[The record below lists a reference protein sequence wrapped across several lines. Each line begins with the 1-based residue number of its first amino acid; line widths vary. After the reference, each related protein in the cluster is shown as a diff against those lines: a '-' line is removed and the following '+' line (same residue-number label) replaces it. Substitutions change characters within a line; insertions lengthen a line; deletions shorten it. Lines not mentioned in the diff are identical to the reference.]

1 MSPIKIR
8 IAAKTDVGLERTNNE
23 DNFQVASDLSSG
35 QMRWVNN
42 EICSLGDKGT
52 LLVVADGM
60 GGMNAGEVASELAI
74 NAVREAFSS
83 DKLTADVMKNRFSIE
98 KFMNTVIIN
107 ADADI
112 KAYARK
118 NPESRG
124 MGTTIVIAWLLDNKL
139 YVSWC
144 GDSRAYVYN
153 PQAGLHQ
160 ISKDHSFVQSLVD
173 KGAIDQEDAFDYP
186 DSNIVTRS
194 LGDSSTKAKPESLLK
209 PYELCD
215 NDIILLCTDGLSGM
229 IRNSEMEN
237 VIRANEHNMDLC
249 ADELIRAACA
259 AEGSD
264 NITVCMCQILQG
276 AGICNPQ
283 VFEEYDKRLA
293 GPQGNKGFST
303 KIITVDDKGKRK
315 IWMLCAFIILVVG
328 VFSGMFMHNKF
339 YPPKEDIAVA
349 DSDSVVNDKK
359 DTCRIYVI
367 SASNG
372 VKFFT
377 LERKS
382 GNPQDGDK
390 AYPDGKYE
398 LNGDS
403 IVEVKGNVV
412 YITIKNNK
420 KTDGQKSITDETTTK
435 KTGASGKEKG
445 GKKNKSVLKG
455 TEDKGGKSSANEDKL
470 TKASNSADVKQQMI
484 ETEHEVKEKE
494 TLYSIAAQYG
504 ISPEDI
510 KKLNPQVK
518 EKALKPGDKLKI
530 KYVKIKK

>member
-303 KIITVDDKGKRK
+303 KIITTDGKGKRR
-315 IWMLCAFIILVVG
+315 IWMLYAFIVLVVG
-328 VFSGMFMHNKF
+328 VLSGMFIHNKF
-339 YPPKEDIAVA
+339 YPPQKNIVVA
-349 DSDSVVNDKK
+349 DSGSVENQNGNSTVAVDSIPKK
-359 DTCRIYVI
+359 ADTESKTNNEGSSKKEKKGVSDQANKKSQTQNPIFGGGF
-367 SASNG
+367 NG
-372 VKFFT
+372 KEGESPGEDT
-377 LERKS
+377 LTTPHQKANM
-382 GNPQDGDK
+382 NPQ
-390 AYPDGKYE
+390 
-398 LNGDS
+398 
-403 IVEVKGNVV
+403 V
-412 YITIKNNK
+412 IK
-420 KTDGQKSITDETTTK
+420 
-435 KTGASGKEKG
+435 
-445 GKKNKSVLKG
+445 
-455 TEDKGGKSSANEDKL
+455 
-470 TKASNSADVKQQMI
+470 
-484 ETEHEVKEKE
+484 TEHEVKKNE
-494 TLYSIAAQYG
+494 TLYSIARQYG
-504 ISPEDI
+504 ISPEEI

-530 KYVKIKK
+530 K